1 MRRFCHDIGCAAVF
15 LAGAVVGATVLAAL
29 VIVVAL
35 RGVPARG
42 FEPVKLQSGMTHW
55 GELQVVQ
62 DAITINGDKGWT
74 ASGTIQR
81 NGEIHLLWKNQ
92 KDDGSEAYAL
102 GVYRFDEGRLNGRWG
117 WFATVSRGDD
127 GQIRGADFHE
137 TIVVAPYESPLR

>member
-1 MRRFCHDIGCAAVF
+1 MQWLRDLGCAVAF
-15 LAGAVVGATVLAAL
+15 LAGVIVGAFALAILL
-29 VIVVAL
+29 VGVAVH
-35 RGVPARG
+35 GGDEQPQ
-42 FEPVKLQSGMTHW
+42 KLQSGLTHW

-62 DAITINGDKGWT
+62 DAVTINGNKGWT

-127 GQIRGADFHE
+127 GKIRGADFHE
-137 TIVVAPYESPLR
+137 TILVAPYESPPLR